1 MSQNHLSLLQRSKW
15 LLHGVHVYRYC
26 MSSQHSAECV
36 KLTTSCDDT
45 DSMGFSC
52 MQTSARLRG
61 ALPVVVDADYW
72 EDIGEVLDDIFI
84 PEAEIW

>member
-1 MSQNHLSLLQRSKW
+1 
-15 LLHGVHVYRYC
+15 
-26 MSSQHSAECV
+26 
-36 KLTTSCDDT
+36 
-45 DSMGFSC
+45 